1 MGVTIV
7 TDSTA
12 DLSLE
17 MYEKFGIK
25 MVPLTVYFG
34 ENSYKDWVDI
44 DPVSFYQKLQ
54 NSTELPR
61 TSQPSPDQ
69 FLEVF
74 KEELEKGNEIVSIH
88 LSSKL
93 SGTYN
98 SACIAKEMIGSDKIY
113 PIDGRT
119 ASIGTGILA
128 IIAKRLADEGKSSK
142 EIAEII
148 EKKKKTIR
156 HLFAVETL
164 EYLKKGGRISP
175 AKATV
180 GNILNIKPILHIVDG
195 IVEPFDKVR
204 GMKRAVPRIIDEI
217 KQKGLDLTR
226 QLCGFSYA
234 GSLDD
239 AKEYVELI
247 KKELSPGELIV
258 TQIGSVIGTY
268 VGPGTVAFIFFEE

>member
-12 DLSLE
+12 DLSPR
-17 MYEKFGIK
+17 MYEEFGIK

-34 ENSYKDWVDI
+34 EEAYKDWLEI
-44 DPVSFYQKLQ
+44 DPVGFYQKLK
-54 NSTELPR
+54 SVSELPR
-61 TSQPSPDQ
+61 TSQPGPQQ

-74 KEELEKGNEIVSIH
+74 KAELEKGNEVVSIH
-88 LSSKL
+88 LSAKL

-98 SACIAKEMIGSDKIY
+98 SACIARDMLDSSKIFV
-113 PIDGRT
+113 IDGKT

-128 IIAKRLADEGKSSK
+128 VIAKRLADEGKSAR

-148 EKKKKTIR
+148 EQKTKTIR

-175 AKATV
+175 AKATL
-180 GNILNIKPILHIVDG
+180 GNILNIKPILHLVDG
-195 IVEPFDKVR
+195 VVEPFDKVR
-204 GMKRAVPRIIDEI
+204 GMKRALPRIIEEV
-217 KQKGLDLTR
+217 KSKRLDLTK
-226 QLCGFSYA
+226 QLCGLSYA
-234 GSLDD
+234 GSLDE
-239 AKEYVELI
+239 AQEYVDLI
-247 KKELSPGELIV
+247 KSELMPGELIV